1 MLVRPQVANSDLRKT
16 HIYRSHSRQTLGPVQ
31 EFGSS
36 MVLKT
41 PSHSPCTRQGLVF
54 PETHSTVLQ
63 TFETPAPRKASQT
76 LCSQFFRA
84 PPLFVTCVGTQV
96 GRGLGNDVPQTE
108 RARESKHNVLS
119 KDFFRFPPFFGAK
132 CGHGWIAKK
141 TVINKKHVLVPK
153 CCPKWFSHLLACFSL
168 QESQEHFQCTVTHI
182 AGITIR
188 GSHTWKKQQ
197 SGPLGPNCLRRI
209 WRQTRRTACRGIS
222 PDFTITLT
230 VGTNLPNLNTNANV
244 KLLTAPF
251 SRAQFTRMQRD
262 KQFYS
267 AISTQ
272 CTRHT
277 EEH

>member
-1 MLVRPQVANSDLRKT
+1 MAGVLPQHQNFSKRRDVFHVFSFCGIRATLETGRVSSEQTAVISTTPEGRKPRRTPRRTKSLSCMIRKLMLVRPQVANSDLRKT

-132 CGHGWIAKK
+132 CGHG
-141 TVINKKHVLVPK
+141 
-153 CCPKWFSHLLACFSL
+153 
-168 QESQEHFQCTVTHI
+168 
-182 AGITIR
+182 
-188 GSHTWKKQQ
+188 
-197 SGPLGPNCLRRI
+197 
-209 WRQTRRTACRGIS
+209 
-222 PDFTITLT
+222 
-230 VGTNLPNLNTNANV
+230 
-244 KLLTAPF
+244 
-251 SRAQFTRMQRD
+251 
-262 KQFYS
+262 
-267 AISTQ
+267 
-272 CTRHT
+272 
-277 EEH
+277 